1 MYKGFLCPV
10 CKVSKLNVT
19 FNTHEIPYFGE
30 IMESVALCSG
40 CHYRHTDVIVL
51 QEKPPVKYTLNVEKE
66 EDLDVRVIRSG
77 QCKVEIPELGV
88 VITPGAASDGFIS
101 NVEGIL
107 NRVEDAVSTSPKAG
121 PLLDMIRKIKEGKE
135 KITLIFDD
143 PSGNSAI
150 ISDRAIKEE
159 GRKGREDKEEVQ
171 EEEKVEER

>member
-1 MYKGFLCPV
+1 MYKGFSCPV
-10 CKVSKLNVT
+10 CKTSKLNVT

-51 QEKPPVKYTLNVEKE
+51 QEKSPVKYTLNVERE

-77 QCKVEIPELGV
+77 LCEVEIPELGV
-88 VITPGAASDGFIS
+88 VITPGAAADGFIS

-107 NRVEDAVSTSPKAG
+107 NRIEDAVSTSPDAG
-121 PLLDMIRKIKEGKE
+121 PLLDRIRKIKEGE
-135 KITLIFDD
+135 ERITLIFDD

-159 GRKGREDKEEVQ
+159 GKKEP